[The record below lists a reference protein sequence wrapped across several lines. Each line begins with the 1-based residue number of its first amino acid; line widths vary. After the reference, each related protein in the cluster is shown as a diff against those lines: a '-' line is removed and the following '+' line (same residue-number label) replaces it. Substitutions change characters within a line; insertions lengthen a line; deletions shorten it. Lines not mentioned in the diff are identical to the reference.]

1 MHLILKKTFVVVI
14 LLFSGIVCGSIL
26 MYFFSPQSV
35 LPKNFDATHVSSIIV
50 SVFQPWIDKT
60 LSKKVE
66 DTTGITTVVDAVQ
79 QLRYSRGNRH
89 SDILAGTWSIS
100 IEFSMN
106 DGTSFPVSVSVLGPE
121 DTVEVLF
128 SDGKT
133 YYGTWPNIQTFWD
146 SLNYPVQNG

>member
-1 MHLILKKTFVVVI
+1 MKKTFVVVI

-66 DTTGITTVVDAVQ
+66 DTTGKDVP
-79 QLRYSRGNRH
+79 SFMEN
-89 SDILAGTWSIS
+89 S
-100 IEFSMN
+100 IEMDQVPARIS
-106 DGTSFPVSVSVLGPE
+106 E
-121 DTVEVLF
+121 
-128 SDGKT
+128 
-133 YYGTWPNIQTFWD
+133 
-146 SLNYPVQNG
+146 